1 MSVGQS
7 GYQGFLH
14 PTMGQPSAKFVV
26 FSDVELEQAGKALE
40 DGEGARAALGREGA
54 SMVHFPEQ
62 Q

>member
-1 MSVGQS
+1 
-7 GYQGFLH
+7 
-14 PTMGQPSAKFVV
+14 MGQPSAKFVV
-26 FSDVELEQAGKALE
+26 FSDVELEHTGKALE